1 MGGYVAKGWCRNDRC
16 LSPHELNGV
25 YACGSNLKSP
35 EANCCACGKPAAPS
49 PPPPPP
55 PPPSCLSEDAQ
66 CGGAGQRDRTCCAG
80 LTCQGVFGGDGKYCK
95 KTESCLSEHEQCG
108 GAGQR
113 DRTCCAGFTCQGVFG
128 GDGKY
133 CTKTESCLSEH
144 AQCGGAGQRDRTC
157 CAGLTCQGVF
167 GGDGKYCTASSS
179 QQYREYENKNAYH
192 PYGATDIDDTNSA
205 PSGLS
210 PQ

>member
-55 PPPSCLSEDAQ
+55 SCLSEDAQ

-80 LTCQGVFGGDGKYCK
+80 L
-95 KTESCLSEHEQCG
+95 
-108 GAGQR
+108 
-113 DRTCCAGFTCQGVFG
+113 TCQGVFG

-179 QQYREYENKNAYH
+179 QQYRE
-192 PYGATDIDDTNSA
+192 
-205 PSGLS
+205 
-210 PQ
+210 

>member
-80 LTCQGVFGGDGKYCK
+80 LTCQVC
-95 KTESCLSEHEQCG
+95 SEATVSTARRQRAAFQSMSSV
-108 GAGQR
+108 GAQ
-113 DRTCCAGFTCQGVFG
+113 DSATVHAALVSPVKVC
-128 GDGKY
+128 
-133 CTKTESCLSEH
+133 SEATVSTARRQIAAFQSMHSVGAQDSATVH
-144 AQCGGAGQRDRTC
+144 AALVSPVKVC
-157 CAGLTCQGVF
+157 
-167 GGDGKYCTASSS
+167 S
-179 QQYREYENKNAYH
+179 E
-192 PYGATDIDDTNSA
+192 AT
-205 PSGLS
+205 
-210 PQ
+210 